1 MEKYRT
7 CTEWLITTFITDN
20 LSQLR
25 MKLSIKEKLGYSFG
39 EFAGSSLWQTMMFF
53 LPVFY
58 TDVFLLPAGAAATL
72 FAVVRIF
79 DALND
84 PIMGTVADRTRS
96 RWGKFRPY
104 LLFGAIPL
112 GIITVFMFTTP
123 DFSDTGKLAYA
134 YVTYFMLLVMY
145 TVIMV
150 PFNSLIGVMTSDPVE
165 RTSLSSFKFVFA
177 YAAGIT
183 VQALLIPMVEKLGH
197 GNEARGYQLSMMG
210 LAVICIIALI
220 VAFISSRERVKP
232 DPAVKSSLKGD
243 LKDLMHNR
251 PWIILFLVSMIF
263 LIYIAVRSASV
274 MYYFEY
280 YLGRKGLAA
289 TFMVSGTL
297 AVLLGVLPT
306 KILSKKFGKR
316 NLFIACLVII
326 IGALVVNFFAGP
338 ENLVLIFTTQIIF
351 SLASGPTM
359 PLLWSMLADTADYS
373 EWKSGRRATGLV
385 YSAATF
391 AQKTGVALGASLMLT
406 ILGVFGYVANVDQ
419 NPDSLMGIRFC
430 MTLLPAA
437 IALVGTFLLF
447 FYNLKDSKLT
457 EIEKELNARRK
468 EIKT

>member
-1 MEKYRT
+1 
-7 CTEWLITTFITDN
+7 
-20 LSQLR
+20 

-72 FAVVRIF
+72 FVIVRIF

-84 PIMGTVADRTRS
+84 PIMGTIADRTRS

-104 LLFGAIPL
+104 LLFGAVPL
-112 GIITVFMFTTP
+112 GIVTVLMFTTP

-134 YVTYFMLLVMY
+134 YVTYFMLLVLY

-165 RTSLSSFKFVFA
+165 RTSLSSYKFVFA

-183 VQALLIPMVEKLGH
+183 VQALLIPMVERLGQ

-210 LAVICIIALI
+210 LAVICIIALV
-220 VAFISSRERVKP
+220 VAFLSSRERVTP
-232 DPAVKSSLKGD
+232 DPAVRSSLKDD
-243 LKDLMHNR
+243 LKDLTGNR
-251 PWIILFLVSMIF
+251 PWIILFLVSLIF
-263 LIYIAVRSASV
+263 LVYIAVRSASV
-274 MYYFEY
+274 IYYFEY
-280 YLGRKGLAA
+280 FLGRKELASV
-289 TFMVSGTL
+289 FMVSGTL

-306 KILSKKFGKR
+306 KYLSKRFGKR

-326 IGALVVNFFAGP
+326 ILSLVINFFAGP
-338 ENLVLIFTTQIIF
+338 DHLVLIFTTQITF

-373 EWKSGRRATGLV
+373 EWKHHRRATGLV

-391 AQKTGVALGASLMLT
+391 AQKTGVALGASLMLA
-406 ILGVFGYVANVDQ
+406 IIGAFGYIANVEQ
-419 NPDSLMGIRFC
+419 TEDSLMGIRTC
-430 MTLLPAA
+430 MTLIPAA
-437 IALVGTFLLF
+437 IAFIGTILLY
-447 FYNLKDSKLT
+447 FYNLKDSTLK
-457 EIEKELNARRK
+457 EIESTLNARREK
-468 EIKT
+468 HAS